1 MRLHEVVL
9 VAIPISLMLTFFNV
23 VEVLYNIDNFWLKL
37 IIAFFGGGSVAFLV
51 YDLRDMIT
59 CMILTFSLTVVELSI
74 FWMLPAIFGVLY
86 PSTVVNLL
94 TYQVGGE
101 VVNFLLVK
109 SIPFGLGLISAS
121 LLKNR

>member
-1 MRLHEVVL
+1 MRLHEIVIA
-9 VAIPISLMLTFFNV
+9 AIPTSLMLTFFSV
-23 VEVLYNIDNFWLKL
+23 VEVFFNIDNLWLKL
-37 IIAFFGGGSVAFLV
+37 IIAFFVGGSVAFLV
-51 YDLRDMIT
+51 NDLKDMIT
-59 CMILTFSLTVVELSI
+59 CMILTFSLTVVQLSI

-101 VVNFLLVK
+101 VIYFLLVK

-121 LLKNR
+121 LLKNK